1 VQLDNPSS
9 VLMLSGGVDSV
20 ALLKK
25 LLEETD
31 EDIYAHHF
39 HLKSFENTYFK
50 KAEAKALRKIVPY
63 MKKAFRDFHYTESTI
78 DVRQI
83 MNLISHDEKDLRFA
97 CIPEHIYYN
106 LLGGVLAKITKS
118 DKLYSGICKEDF
130 KGMHFGGLEEYSFE
144 NREKFIMRPIINS
157 TSYPYKILNNDT
169 RFKNPLS
176 KRQEIEY
183 IGEELMKMVWYC
195 RHPIRENNKFIPCN
209 ECRPCKDVN
218 NALIEIEEEQRG
230 IKYA

>member
-1 VQLDNPSS
+1 
-9 VLMLSGGVDSV
+9 MLSGGVDSV

-63 MKKAFRDFHYTESTI
+63 MKKAFRDFHYTESSI

-83 MNLISHDEKDLRFA
+83 SNLVSHDEKDSRFA
-97 CIPEHIYYN
+97 YIPEHIYYN

-157 TSYPYKILNNDT
+157 TSYPHKILNSDT

-176 KRQEIEY
+176 KRQAIEY
-183 IGEELMKMVWYC
+183 VGEELMKMVWYC
-195 RHPIRENNKFIPCN
+195 RFPVKENNKFMSCN
-209 ECRPCKDVN
+209 ECRSCKDVN